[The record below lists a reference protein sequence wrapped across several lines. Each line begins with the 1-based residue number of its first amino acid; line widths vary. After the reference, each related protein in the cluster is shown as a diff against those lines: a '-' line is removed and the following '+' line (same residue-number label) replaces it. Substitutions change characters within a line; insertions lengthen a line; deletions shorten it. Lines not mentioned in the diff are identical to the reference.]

1 MRVNKLEFLK
11 KKIIKT
17 LDIEFDRK
25 LAYWRFKE
33 EKIVFTNGCFDI
45 LHKGHIEYLAKAAN
59 LGDVLIIGLNSDES
73 VKRLKGENRPV
84 LDEES
89 RAMALAAIGFVD
101 NVVIFDEDT
110 PYELIKKIQP
120 DVLVKGADYNEDD
133 IVGADIVK
141 AKGGEIKTIEFVEGY
156 STSKIIDKIKSF

>member
-1 MRVNKLEFLK
+1 MEFLK

-33 EKIVFTNGCFDI
+33 DKIVFTNGCFDI

-73 VKRLKGENRPV
+73 VRRLKGENRPV

-141 AKGGEIKTIEFVEGY
+141 AKGGEIKTIEFVDGY

>member
-1 MRVNKLEFLK
+1 M
-11 KKIIKT
+11 
-17 LDIEFDRK
+17 
-25 LAYWRFKE
+25 
-33 EKIVFTNGCFDI
+33 
-45 LHKGHIEYLAKAAN
+45 
-59 LGDVLIIGLNSDES
+59 LIIGLNSDES

-89 RAMALAAIGFVD
+89 RAMALASIGFVD

-120 DVLVKGADYNEDD
+120 DVLVKGADYKEDD

-141 AKGGEIKTIEFVEGY
+141 AKGGEIKTIEFVDGY